1 MHLHIWG
8 GPEYS
13 EVVEKFT
20 AMVNAARLLFTIF
33 PAVTAASGVTARA
46 DALPD
51 ADALRWL
58 TDALDFS
65 WTANLAADPEAPAH
79 APNRSPRSVRSG
91 HYVLVEPTSLP
102 EPYLVALSADMAQ
115 RL

>member
-1 MHLHIWG
+1 M
-8 GPEYS
+8 
-13 EVVEKFT
+13 VEKFT

-65 WTANLAADPEAPAH
+65 WTANLAADPEAAPA
-79 APNRSPRSVRSG
+79 P
-91 HYVLVEPTSLP
+91 VLV
-102 EPYLVALSADMAQ
+102 DKG
-115 RL
+115 